1 MLNFAHHYEFED
13 SGLKVKDLEK
23 LMKEKKVMYA
33 HNLDKRK
40 NKWSAGA
47 SLEKIEN
54 VKLPDYINENLNK
67 FHKWLD

>member
-1 MLNFAHHYEFED
+1 
-13 SGLKVKDLEK
+13 
-23 LMKEKKVMYA
+23 MYA